1 MVDDD
6 ESPSRLSRSL
16 SARFRRKE
24 QVARGE
30 QVAETREEEEAALT
44 VADQPVAAE
53 SDEDAALDDDQ
64 LLEKYGLSNPD
75 EIEDEA
81 GLDAFMESGLP
92 DRLRQMA
99 LRRMWRLNPL
109 FRFADEMVE
118 YGENYTDAATVIDG
132 MTTAYQVGKGYLQ
145 KTLDA
150 VEKAGEADTG
160 TTSGIASGT
169 TSGTE
174 ADAKAKADADADA
187 ETETDAMG
195 EAEPHGKDENGI
207 GDGTEDGT
215 EDGAE
220 DGAEDGGGQTDEDG
234 SVTTLQAHEGVH
246 DNKAADHAGDTSATL
261 QETVEKTRPR
271 PQRMAF
277 RRPAI

>member
-1 MVDDD
+1 MVDDED
-6 ESPSRLSRSL
+6 SPSRLSRSL

-30 QVAETREEEEAALT
+30 QVAETREEEEAAL
-44 VADQPVAAE
+44 AAAGMPDAAE
-53 SDEDAALDDDQ
+53 SEEDAGLDDEQ
-64 LLEKYGLSNPD
+64 LLEKYGLTNPE

-81 GLDAFMESGLP
+81 GLEAFMEKGLP

-150 VEKAGEADTG
+150 IEEAGEAG
-160 TTSGIASGT
+160 TDDGAAAATSLDPGR
-169 TSGTE
+169 
-174 ADAKAKADADADA
+174 ADAAGPAGDGQGGAKGDQAADRSAAEERPQAPPAEAGADAGRSDRSVLSQRKHGGPAPDGGEGNSLADEA
-187 ETETDAMG
+187 LSGGETASESP
-195 EAEPHGKDENGI
+195 EAEDKP
-207 GDGTEDGT
+207 
-215 EDGAE
+215 
-220 DGAEDGGGQTDEDG
+220 
-234 SVTTLQAHEGVH
+234 
-246 DNKAADHAGDTSATL
+246 
-261 QETVEKTRPR
+261 RPR

-277 RRPAI
+277 RRQGGQAG